1 MFLNPEE
8 EEVSMCGICGI
19 WGSSNHGLLE
29 TMMNGLSHRGPD
41 GSGIY
46 ASNRGALG
54 HRRLSIMDPEHGNQP
69 IYNEDNSKA
78 IIANGEIYNFPQ
90 VYEELSK
97 RHALSTKSDSEAIL
111 HLYEEHGVDV
121 VNYLDGMFA
130 FCIADGDS
138 IFLAR
143 DYIGIKPLYYTIDE
157 NGTFYF
163 SSELRNMTSL
173 KSVIQ
178 EFPPGTW
185 YHSDIGFKSFYEVPD
200 VSPQETSYDDHV
212 KGLRKALEDSVVKR
226 LMSDVPLGAFLS
238 GGLDSSLIAA
248 IARKNMNSLHTFSV
262 GIEGSRDIESAHIV
276 SKHIDSIHHEYI
288 MTAEEV
294 IEELPEIIFYLES
307 FDQDLVRS
315 AIPCY
320 FTSRLASNFVKAVL
334 TGEGADEL
342 FGGYRYYKGIA
353 DEGIL
358 HSELRRSVNS
368 LHNINLQRVDRM
380 TMAHSIEGR
389 VPFLDTGMIELGQII
404 PTKWKVFGNPPVE
417 KWILRK
423 SFEGFLPEEI
433 IWREKQQFDEG
444 SGTVDLL
451 SKTMRTI
458 MKPEQA
464 ETYRQEHTSVPL
476 RSSEE
481 CYYHQ
486 IFSKVFPNAAYI
498 SKTVGRWSERPEL
511 VS

>member
-1 MFLNPEE
+1 
-8 EEVSMCGICGI
+8 MCGICGM
-19 WGSSNHGLLE
+19 WGSRNDTLLE

-41 GSGIY
+41 ASGIY
-46 ASNRGALG
+46 TSNIGALG

-69 IYNEDNSKA
+69 IYNEDNTKA
-78 IIANGEIYNFPQ
+78 IIANGEIYNFPKL
-90 VYEELSK
+90 YEELSK
-97 RHALSTKSDSEAIL
+97 RHVFSTKNDSEAIL

-121 VNYLDGMFA
+121 VNHLDGMFA

-143 DYIGIKPLYYTIDE
+143 DYIGIKPLYYMIDD
-157 NGTFYF
+157 NGTLHF
-163 SSELRNMTSL
+163 SSELKNMNSL
-173 KSVIQ
+173 KGDIR

-200 VSPQETSYDDHV
+200 LSPQDTSYQEHA
-212 KGLRKALEDSVVKR
+212 KNLRKTLEHSVVKR

-238 GGLDSSLIAA
+238 GGLDSSLVAA
-248 IARKNMNSLHTFSV
+248 IARKHMNSLHTFSV
-262 GIEGSRDIESAHIV
+262 GIEGSRDIESARIV
-276 SKHIDSIHHEYI
+276 AKHIDSIHHKYI
-288 MTAEEV
+288 MTEEEV
-294 IEELPEIIFYLES
+294 LEKLPEIIFYLES

-320 FTSRLASNFVKAVL
+320 FTSRLASDFVKVIL

-342 FGGYRYYKGIA
+342 FGGYTYYKDIP

-358 HSELRRSVNS
+358 HRELRRSVNS

-389 VPFLDTGMIELGQII
+389 VPFLDAKMIELGQII
-404 PTKWKVFGNPPVE
+404 PTKWKLFGNPPVE

-423 SFEGFLPEEI
+423 AFEDLLPQEI
-433 IWREKQQFDEG
+433 IWRKKEQFDEG

-451 SKTMRTI
+451 SKVI
-458 MKPEQA
+458 GGIIKPKQA
-464 ETYRQEHTSVPL
+464 ETYRQQHPSVLL

-486 IFSKVFPNAAYI
+486 IFSEVFSNYEYI
-498 SKTVGRWSERPEL
+498 LKNVGRWSERPDL